1 MSGPL
6 ARRAARL
13 TANGARAGPLEPLV
27 GRTWSGP
34 GHNLADRAAR
44 PHQLSHSPL
53 SSLPSPSRRQPWRLW
68 MQTPA
73 AIQAYLRAAARRNSL
88 LSPNL
93 ILLLAAHSRG
103 LIGPRRRDHHR
114 RQEAELK
121 VGGSFL
127 VLLVA
132 AGTA

>member
-1 MSGPL
+1 MSGPR
-6 ARRAARL
+6 ARLAARP

-27 GRTWSGP
+27 GRTWLDQVRP
-34 GHNLADRAAR
+34 GR
-44 PHQLSHSPL
+44 PAPHSPPAL
-53 SSLPSPSRRQPWRLW
+53 SLSPSSPSPSRRQPWRLW

-73 AIQAYLRAAARRNSL
+73 AIQAYLRAAARRSSL

-93 ILLLAAHSRG
+93 ILPLAARSRG
-103 LIGPRRRDHHR
+103 WIGRRRRDHRR

-127 VLLVA
+127 VLRAA